1 MCCPRHTVG
10 RSVHSLT
17 RNGDGHSISTNN
29 TAINPVTRNVFSNL
43 IKLII
48 PIINL
53 CMTPDPLACV
63 LSLTRFGPGRTA
75 ASLLHITNVVCKLDE
90 NKFGN
95 WLYPGSQ
102 FMCRLTHQLIYKT
115 SLSLIYVYIS
125 YTYIL
130 CDICDILTEPLR
142 RNIIMM
148 SYRSMWCHYY
158 NLYCVIR
165 NGRMIIIGDLIFS
178 SSHCVTGLE
187 VTHSIIRCGQCG

>member
-17 RNGDGHSISTNN
+17 RNGGGHSISTNN
-29 TAINPVTRNVFSNL
+29 IAINPVTRNVFSNL

-75 ASLLHITNVVCKLDE
+75 ASLLHPYVVCKLVE

-115 SLSLIYVYIS
+115 FQSLMYIYIYRIHIFYLIYVIFWQS
-125 YTYIL
+125 HWGEIL
-130 CDICDILTEPLR
+130 
-142 RNIIMM
+142 
-148 SYRSMWCHYY
+148 
-158 NLYCVIR
+158 
-165 NGRMIIIGDLIFS
+165 
-178 SSHCVTGLE
+178 
-187 VTHSIIRCGQCG
+187 